1 MGSIRGVSTPNPY
14 YIFLYKV
21 KRKGICSHYP
31 LERHLCL
38 RECDARAVRGDTL
51 PVLRRDP

>member
-1 MGSIRGVSTPNPY
+1 MCVRYFQGLHQRVPS

-31 LERHLCL
+31 LERHIYAF
-38 RECDARAVRGDTL
+38 RSATRAR
-51 PVLRRDP
+51 